1 MVENHKT
8 LVSNS
13 RVMVAWLFPFKL
25 YHFVTFRNW
34 AGEDWLVRNTENGD
48 NVLFCEG
55 TSATAV
61 LSSDLILVDFGRF
74 EICSRIGVDS
84 EVWLDLLELAVGASV
99 GPYFIPG
106 KINSDWLTKNATPF
120 NNG

>member
-1 MVENHKT
+1 MVENHQT
-8 LVSNS
+8 LISNS
-13 RVMVAWLFPFKL
+13 RVMVAWLSPFEL

-34 AGEDWLVRNTENGD
+34 AGEDWFVRNTENGD

-55 TSATAV
+55 TRATAV
-61 LSSDLILVDFGRF
+61 NSSDLKLVDFGRL

-84 EVWLDLLELAVGASV
+84 EVWLDLFELTVGASV

-106 KINSDWLTKNATPF
+106 SINSDWLLKYFTPL